1 MSETRYLPQRDP
13 VIDEEKRLTRPWVMY
28 LEKLAKDFGA
38 LYDLCVA
45 FFVDVVATTVS
56 ADTLTLNGTLAPDTV
71 ATFHGQTV
79 SPLVSTHAGSAAAP
93 IIDWVAGNQ
102 QLLTL
107 TDNTTLTLV
116 HPVDGGRYDLLVKTG
131 AGGFAL
137 SWPTNVAW
145 TPSAPTLTITASRM
159 DWFTL
164 IYVYADDTYYG
175 TYAQDF
181 TTP

>member
-107 TDNTTLTLV
+107 TDNATLTLV

-131 AGGFAL
+131 SGGGYTLA
-137 SWPTNVAW
+137 WPTDVEWIVA
-145 TPSAPTLTITASRM
+145 PLVLTTDASEVC
-159 DWFTL
+159 WVTL
-164 IYVYADDTYYG
+164 IYVQADAKYYG
-175 TYAQDF
+175 TYAQVVA
-181 TTP
+181 P

>member
-93 IIDWVAGNQ
+93 IIDWAEGNQ
-102 QLLTL
+102 QLLAL
-107 TDNTTLTLV
+107 TASATLTLE
-116 HPVDGGRYDLLVKTG
+116 HPVDGGRYDLLIKTG
-131 AGGFAL
+131 AGSWTV
-137 SWPTNVAW
+137 SWPANVSW
-145 TPSAPTLTITASRM
+145 VVDTLVLTTDPAM
-159 DWFTL
+159 VCWVTL
-164 IYVYADDTYYG
+164 LYVQADDTYYA
-175 TYAQDF
+175 TYSQVVA
-181 TTP
+181 P